1 MSRFFSSRN
10 KAVTPYTPGEQ
21 PKDTQYIKLN
31 TNENPF
37 PPSPEAA
44 KRAAIEAERNNIYS
58 DPRCADLVA
67 EAAQIFNVDNDQILF
82 TNGSDEILDFAVRA
96 FGSEDYPIIF
106 PDISYGFYP
115 VFASIH
121 RLPSIEIPL
130 NDDFEI
136 DLEDYKGLRGLVMIA
151 NPNAPTGIAIG
162 RDRLEAF
169 IAEDPDRLVLVDEAY
184 VDFGGESCVPLV
196 RKYDNLIVT
205 QTFSKSRSMAGA
217 RLGMGFACSELIKE
231 MDTIKYSTNPY
242 NVNRMTMAAGI
253 GSLQDSEYFE
263 SCCREICRV
272 RELFVEELKVMN
284 FDVLP
289 SSANFVFAKSSRIG
303 GNDLYLGLKEWG
315 ILVRHFETD
324 RLKDWNRISIGTED
338 QMKTLIE
345 TLKKMEA

>member
-10 KAVTPYTPGEQ
+10 KDVTPYTPGEQ
-21 PKDTQYIKLN
+21 PKDMQYIKLN

-44 KRAAIEAERNNIYS
+44 RRAAEETLRNNIYS
-58 DPRCADLVA
+58 DPRCTDLVA
-67 EAAQIFNVDNDQILF
+67 EAAEVFGLDKDQLLF

-96 FGSEDYPIIF
+96 FGSESYPIIF
-106 PDISYGFYP
+106 PDISYGFYS

-121 RLPSIEIPL
+121 GLPSVVIPL
-130 NDDFEI
+130 TESFEI
-136 DLEDYKGLRGLVMIA
+136 DLEDYKGLRGLTMIA

-196 RKYDNLIVT
+196 KKYDNLIVT

-217 RLGMGFACSELIKE
+217 RLGMGFACRELIAE
-231 MDTIKYSTNPY
+231 MDAIKYSTNPY

-253 GSLQDSEYFE
+253 GALKDREYFE
-263 SCCREICRV
+263 GCCREICRV
-272 RELFVEELKVMN
+272 RDWFTEELKAMG
-284 FDVLP
+284 FEVLP
-289 SSANFVFAKSSRIG
+289 SCANFVFAKSSRIG
-303 GNDLYLGLKEWG
+303 GNELYLGLKERG
-315 ILVRHFETD
+315 ILVRHFETE
-324 RLKDWNRISIGTED
+324 RLKDWNRISIGTEE
-338 QMKTLIE
+338 QMRTLVE
-345 TLKKMEA
+345 TLREMEA